1 MAGVDLN
8 KDMKPKALATAL
20 LGGKAVADP
29 KDVKKL
35 TAKIIN
41 LNADSGNVVKGQKIS
56 ADAGPIKVGKINAK
70 NYTLNE
76 DFKDPARY
84 TFYTPPKEEY
94 SVPSVPYIPPPPP
107 IPPSQTSIKI
117 ATPDIVLFDEE
128 GIEIEIMAD
137 LIFEDIGGQEII
149 NISRNDIVNGQPVFY
164 SPIKNLSK
172 INLLYNSRNLLSVE
186 NTADNYFNNFAIELG
201 DKIPVIGT
209 GPNGENIYIDPV
221 TGNLVIDLINI
232 QSGEQIE
239 VEILELGEVLNDTIY
254 GEEI

>member
-1 MAGVDLN
+1 VAKTELH

-35 TAKIIN
+35 TAKIIEKN
-41 LNADSGNVVKGQKIS
+41 QLTKGQAVS
-56 ADAGPIKVGKINAK
+56 SGTVLKVGKIEAK

-94 SVPSVPYIPPPPP
+94 FVPSAPYMPPP
-107 IPPSQTSIKI
+107 IPDSETSIKI

-128 GIEIEIMAD
+128 GIEIEIMTD

-172 INLLYNSRNLLSVE
+172 INLLYNSKNLLSVE
-186 NTADNYFNNFAIELG
+186 NTSDNYFNNFAIDLA
-201 DKIPVIGT
+201 DKTPISGT
-209 GPNGENIYIDPV
+209 GPNGESVYIDEA
-221 TGNLVIDLINI
+221 TGDLTIELINM
-232 QSGEQIE
+232 QRGEQVE
-239 VEILELGEVLNDTIY
+239 VEVLQFGEILNDTIY

>member
-1 MAGVDLN
+1 VAKTELH

-29 KDVKKL
+29 KDVAKL
-35 TAKIIN
+35 TAKIIDKN
-41 LNADSGNVVKGQKIS
+41 QLTKGQAVS
-56 ADAGPIKVGKINAK
+56 SGTVLKVGKVEAK
-70 NYTLNE
+70 NYTLSA

-221 TGNLVIDLINI
+221 TGNLIIDLINI